1 MVSGTKSGDTHFVCR
16 SHSAASRM
24 SASLIL
30 LFELEY
36 MKRLQCCGWNSAA
49 VITSVNSSIFT
60 GLISTISM
68 DYQSFILIMV
78 VVENTY

>member
-1 MVSGTKSGDTHFVCR
+1 
-16 SHSAASRM
+16 M

-49 VITSVNSSIFT
+49 VITSVNSSMFT
-60 GLISTISM
+60 GLMSTMSI
-68 DYQSFILIMV
+68 DYQHSILIV
-78 VVENTY
+78 VHGRGVRLTKALITDAEIPKVDP

>member
-1 MVSGTKSGDTHFVCR
+1 
-16 SHSAASRM
+16 
-24 SASLIL
+24 L

-78 VVENTY
+78 AVENTY

>member
-1 MVSGTKSGDTHFVCR
+1 
-16 SHSAASRM
+16 M

-36 MKRLQCCGWNSAA
+36 MKTLHCVGWNSAA
-49 VITSVNSSIFT
+49 VITSVSSSMLV

-68 DYQSFILIMV
+68 RIKHGDIRTGIP
-78 VVENTY
+78 NK